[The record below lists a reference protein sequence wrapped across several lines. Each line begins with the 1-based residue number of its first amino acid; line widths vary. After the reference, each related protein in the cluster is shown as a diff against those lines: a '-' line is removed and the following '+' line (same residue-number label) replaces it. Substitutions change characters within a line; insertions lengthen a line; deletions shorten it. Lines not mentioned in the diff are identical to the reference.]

1 MKQRSRARPADRT
14 SSALQLPAILG
25 QRVPASF
32 RPSRHAFAFTNSWPR
47 GPAVSIRTPAGRV
60 GIGNAARGLCG
71 GMVFAALDYWQ
82 AGREPPADQPAPG
95 TPLFRF
101 IVRRLLQ
108 SWRLPAGVLRYYLGM
123 LAADGDLAERTISQE
138 WPSVRVLLDRGL
150 PAPLGLVTVGG
161 ANPFLLGHN
170 HQVVAY
176 GYHQAGAEVTLLV
189 YDPNSGPAD
198 SVAIRFST
206 ASPGT
211 GFAHNIA
218 VSWPVRG
225 FFVTKYTPA
234 EPPPTANGMRAGSGR
249 RGRQR

>member
-1 MKQRSRARPADRT
+1 MADMKQRSRTRPADR
-14 SSALQLPAILG
+14 SSSPPQPQATPG
-25 QRVPASF
+25 QGAPPSF
-32 RPSRHAFAFTNSWPR
+32 RPSLHGFSFPNSWPR

-82 AGREPPADQPAPG
+82 AGREPPPDRPAPG

-108 SWRLPAGVLRYYLGM
+108 SWRLPAGVTRYYLGM
-123 LAADGDLAERTISQE
+123 LAADCDLAGRTISLE
-138 WPSVRVLLDRGL
+138 WPRVRTLLDRGL
-150 PAPLGLVTVGG
+150 PATLGVVTVSG

-176 GYHQAGAEVTLLV
+176 GYQQAGPDVTLLV

-198 SVAIRFST
+198 SVAVRFST
-206 ASPGT
+206 AAPGT

-218 VSWPVRG
+218 VGWPVRG
-225 FFVTKYTPA
+225 FFLTKYVPA
-234 EPPPTANGMRAGSGR
+234 MPPAAG
-249 RGRQR
+249 

>member
-1 MKQRSRARPADRT
+1 
-14 SSALQLPAILG
+14 
-25 QRVPASF
+25 
-32 RPSRHAFAFTNSWPR
+32 
-47 GPAVSIRTPAGRV
+47 
-60 GIGNAARGLCG
+60 
-71 GMVFAALDYWQ
+71 MVFAALDYWQ
-82 AGREPPADQPAPG
+82 VGREPPPSQPAPG

-108 SWRLPAGVLRYYLGM
+108 SWRLPAGVARYYLGM
-123 LAADGDLAERTISQE
+123 LAADGDLAGRTISRE
-138 WPSVRVLLDRGL
+138 WPRVRALLDRGL
-150 PAPLGLVTVGG
+150 PAALGIVTVSG

-176 GYHQAGAEVTLLV
+176 GYHRAGAEVTLLV

-198 SVAIRFST
+198 SVGVRFSA

-225 FFVTKYTPA
+225 FFLTKYAPA
-234 EPPPTANGMRAGSGR
+234 KPPADG
-249 RGRQR
+249 